1 MKKPIRILIADDHPV
16 ARIGV
21 ATIVGT
27 QPDLKVVGE
36 ASGGREAVD
45 LFRKLVPD
53 VTLLDLRMPGFDGM
67 EAAAAILA
75 EFPEAKLIALT
86 TYDGDQDIRRACA
99 IGVRGYLTKDVPD
112 EELLTAIRA
121 VHAGHQYLPAAVA
134 ARLDATPPSPGLTER
149 EIQVLELIVL
159 GHQNK
164 QIAFA
169 LHIAEETAKIH
180 VKHILSKLG
189 VQDRT
194 HAAMTAVQRGIVH
207 L

>member
-1 MKKPIRILIADDHPV
+1 MKNPIRILIADDHPV
-16 ARIGV
+16 ARVGV
-21 ATIVGT
+21 VTIVGT
-27 QPDLKVVGE
+27 QPDMKVVGE
-36 ASGGREAVD
+36 ASDGREAVR
-45 LFRKLVPD
+45 LFRKLKPD
-53 VTLLDLRMPGFDGM
+53 ITLLDLRMPGFDGM

-75 EFPEAKLIALT
+75 EFPDAKTIALT

-99 IGVRGYLTKDVPD
+99 AGVRGYLTKDVPD
-112 EELLTAIRA
+112 EELLKAIRA
-121 VHAGHQYLPAAVA
+121 VHDGSLYLTASVA
-134 ARLDATPPSPGLTER
+134 ARLHAKPPSPELTER

-164 QIAFA
+164 QIAYA
-169 LHIAEETAKIH
+169 LNIAEETAKIH